1 MEQMKVAVI
10 HESGETT
17 AVERVPVE
25 MTETVQPE
33 VFQSVCQA
41 LASKGHIATAIGA
54 EDGIENV
61 ILQLRSFMP
70 DVVFNLVEGARGR
83 VREALY
89 PSLFGDLRIPYTGSD
104 AYALIVCVDK
114 YLTKSVARE
123 NGVPVPQG
131 IAISATGLPGIQW
144 AGVRLPAIVKPTY
157 EDHSRGIRL
166 SSICRTLSEVQE
178 RVHAMLLEFDS
189 VLVEEYLLGTD
200 VVVPFLEGVGD
211 GLLPICESIYPDDSP
226 IKHLDLILTGGAEV
240 AMRCPAQL
248 PETVTTLLR
257 VYAKRLIRVLGLKDA
272 ALLDFRVTPDGIPF
286 LLEVNGL
293 PSMQPSSALFLAAEH
308 RGLSMAD
315 CVSRMCESAT
325 KRHRKL
331 YGTTPH
337 GIKDKKVARVGFV
350 YNLKRNAP
358 TVEGDQEA
366 EWDPPKTINAIREAI
381 EHQGHVVIP
390 LEANETLPQRLS
402 DAHVDVVFNIAEGF
416 RGRTREAQ
424 VPALC
429 DMLGIAHTGSDA
441 TTLAVSMDKGMT
453 KDLFLR
459 NDVPT
464 PMSQLFWTSKER
476 LDKRM
481 IFPLIV
487 KPNAEGSSKGIRS
500 TSVVYGEDDLRPVV
514 KEAITKYGAP
524 VLVEQYITGR
534 EFTVALLPGDS
545 GLRVLP
551 PLEVV
556 FLDNTVTH
564 PVYSFDIKQDWDKNV
579 RYDCPAQIDKK
590 LEKQLATVAR
600 RAFKALGCR
609 DFARVDF
616 RVSADGIPYVLEVNP
631 LPGLTP
637 NFSDMCLIANACGIT
652 YEDLIA
658 CILKPAVRRG
668 HVRQPRPRP
677 LAMQKQETAQSPGES
692 GEVPA
697 VQISDQ
703 GELHLMT
710 PG

>member
-1 MEQMKVAVI
+1 MKIAVV
-10 HESGETT
+10 HELGEGGSND
-17 AVERVPVE
+17 RVPVE
-25 MTETVQPE
+25 VPDTVQPE
-33 VFQSVCQA
+33 VFHLVSQA
-41 LASKGHIATAIGA
+41 LASKGHTTTVIAAD
-54 EDGIENV
+54 DGIESV
-61 ILQLRSFMP
+61 MLQLRAFSP

-104 AYALIVCVDK
+104 AYSLTVCVDK
-114 YLTKSVARE
+114 YLSKTVARE

-131 IAISATGLPGIQW
+131 VAVTAAGLPGMQW
-144 AGVRLPAIVKPTY
+144 GGLRLPAIVKPTY

-166 SSICRTLSEVQE
+166 SSICRTISEVQE
-178 RVHAMLLEFDS
+178 RVRSMLLEFDS

-211 GLLPICESIYPDDSP
+211 GLLPVCETVFSDDSP
-226 IKHLDLILTGGAEV
+226 IKHLDLILTGGTEV
-240 AMRCPAQL
+240 AMRCPARL
-248 PETVTTLLR
+248 PENVTNLLR
-257 VYAKRLIRVLGLKDA
+257 VYAKRLVRVLGLKDA
-272 ALLDFRVTPDGIPF
+272 VLLDFRVTPDGIPF
-286 LLEVNGL
+286 LLEVNGV
-293 PSMQPSSALFLAAEH
+293 PSMQPRSPLFLAAEQ

-315 CVSRMCESAT
+315 CLSRMCDSAV

-331 YGTTPH
+331 FGPAPH
-337 GIKDKKVARVGFV
+337 GIKDRKVMRVGFV
-350 YNLKRNAP
+350 FNLKRNAP
-358 TVEGDQEA
+358 TLEGDQEA
-366 EWDPPKTINAIREAI
+366 EWDPPKTINAIKDAI
-381 EHQGHVVIP
+381 ERQGHVVIP

-429 DMLGIAHTGSDA
+429 DMLGVPHTGSDA

-487 KPNAEGSSKGIRS
+487 KPNAEGSSKGIRAS
-500 TSVVYGEDDLRPVV
+500 SVVYGEDELRRVV
-514 KEAITKYGAP
+514 KEAVTKYGAP
-524 VLVEQYITGR
+524 ILVEQYITGR
-534 EFTVALLPGDS
+534 EFTVALLAGDS
-545 GLRVLP
+545 GMRVLS

-556 FLDNTVTH
+556 FLDASIAH

-579 RYDCPAQIDKK
+579 RYDCPAVIDKK
-590 LEKQLATVAR
+590 LEKALQTVAR

-616 RVSADGIPYVLEVNP
+616 RVGPDGTCYVLEVNP

-652 YEDLIA
+652 YDDLIA
-658 CILKPAVRRG
+658 SILKPAIRRG
-668 HVRQPRPRP
+668 RVRQPRPRP
-677 LAMQKQETAQSPGES
+677 LAAIQKQEGSGAEGTEPLVQPAQ
-692 GEVPA
+692 
-697 VQISDQ
+697 DQ
-703 GELHLMT
+703 GELHLLT